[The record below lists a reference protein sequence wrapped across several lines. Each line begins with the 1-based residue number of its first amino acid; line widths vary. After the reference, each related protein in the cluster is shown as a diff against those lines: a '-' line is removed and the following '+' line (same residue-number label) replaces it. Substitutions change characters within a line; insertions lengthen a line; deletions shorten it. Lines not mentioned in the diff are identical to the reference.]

1 MESMNIV
8 TNRTQ
13 QAPQPAYQQQA
24 PQGQL
29 LRKGQKISLCGSGS
43 IEKIKV
49 TMGWEAQHGYDLDAS
64 AFILGQNGKVIS
76 DDWFVFYGQLNSPD
90 FSVRHSGEAG
100 KQGNSGVEHIVADLS
115 RLNPAAN
122 KIVFILTINNALING
137 QNFAGV
143 RNAYM
148 TVADETRN
156 IELFRFNLSEY
167 YSNVT

>member
-1 MESMNIV
+1 M
-8 TNRTQ
+8 
-13 QAPQPAYQQQA
+13 
-24 PQGQL
+24 
-29 LRKGQKISLCGSGS
+29 
-43 IEKIKV
+43 
-49 TMGWEAQHGYDLDAS
+49 
-64 AFILGQNGKVIS
+64 
-76 DDWFVFYGQLNSPD
+76 
-90 FSVRHSGEAG
+90 
-100 KQGNSGVEHIVADLS
+100 
-115 RLNPAAN
+115 NPAVN